1 MENFYFG
8 IEDHCRVVFHG
19 TEEDN
24 ERFEWFANNKRV
36 LLKNGFGLKSIIEES
51 EEIFNIENEPKYF
64 ELILSF
70 LFEVPCLTEHRYY
83 YLKILEVIL

>member
-8 IEDHCRVVFHG
+8 IEDYCQIVFHG
-19 TEEDN
+19 TEEDD

-36 LLKNGFGLKSIIEES
+36 LLKNGFGLESIIEEN

-64 ELILSF
+64 ELIYREKSRYFRKLRLSS
-70 LFEVPCLTEHRYY
+70 YMMN
-83 YLKILEVIL
+83 